1 MNDWVVSGMHA
12 GAADAESGGTAAA
25 QPSRAARASAKEILE
40 SGRVLDAKI
49 AALLTEISGLND
61 LRYVLSGEDEKRRER
76 LDALREE
83 ALSQIEVLKAR
94 RKALAKLI
102 ERVENADVRSVLALR
117 CLTYKS
123 WLQIGMMLNMD
134 ESTARRKY
142 KQGAELLDAA
152 LQAGIVEWE

>member
-1 MNDWVVSGMHA
+1 MNDWVVSGMYER
-12 GAADAESGGTAAA
+12 AADVESGGAAAA
-25 QPSRAARASAKEILE
+25 QPRWAARASAKEILE

-61 LRYVLSGEDEKRRER
+61 LRHVLSGEDAKQRQR

-83 ALSQIEVLKAR
+83 ALSQIE
-94 RKALAKLI
+94 ALAKLI
-102 ERVENADVRSVLALR
+102 EWVENADVRSVLALR

-123 WLQIGMMLNMD
+123 WLQIGLMLNMD

-152 LQAGIVEWE
+152 IEAGIVEWE

>member
-1 MNDWVVSGMHA
+1 MYER
-12 GAADAESGGTAAA
+12 AADVKSGSAAA
-25 QPSRAARASAKEILE
+25 AEPSRAARASAKEILE

-61 LRYVLSGEDEKRRER
+61 LRHVLSGEDEKWRER

-123 WLQIGMMLNMD
+123 WLQIGLMLNMD

-142 KQGAELLDAA
+142 KQGVETLDAA
-152 LQAGIVEWE
+152 LQAGIAEWE

>member
-1 MNDWVVSGMHA
+1 MNDWVVSGMYER
-12 GAADAESGGTAAA
+12 AADVKSGSAAA
-25 QPSRAARASAKEILE
+25 AEPSRAARASAKEILE

-61 LRYVLSGEDEKRRER
+61 LRHVLSGEDEKRRER

-83 ALSQIEVLKAR
+83 ALSQIEALKAR

-142 KQGAELLDAA
+142 KQGAELLDTAIE
-152 LQAGIVEWE
+152 AGIVEWE